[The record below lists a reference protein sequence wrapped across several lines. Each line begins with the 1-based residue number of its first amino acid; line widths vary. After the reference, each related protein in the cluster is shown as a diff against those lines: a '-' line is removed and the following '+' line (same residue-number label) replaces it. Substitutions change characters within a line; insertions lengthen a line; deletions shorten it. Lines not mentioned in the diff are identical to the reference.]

1 MTDIQEV
8 PDEVEV
14 SFLDIS
20 SEMPMQEEQDPN
32 KIMGQQQIE
41 DILMSVVDRFE
52 GGIEEIIQLIE
63 EYEQDI

>member
-52 GGIEEIIQLIE
+52 GGIEEIIQFNKLILI
-63 EYEQDI
+63 D